1 MNREKERIES
11 YRRTAAISLV
21 VVVLIL
27 SFLIIRPFV
36 VSLLSA
42 AALAFI
48 FYPLYSFLARILS
61 SVPLGKKSASL
72 LTCLIILS
80 VVLIPSIFIA
90 VLLSSEV
97 KSAYH
102 FIQEVI
108 SSPQFQL
115 ENLPPG
121 FTQMGQLLPHLKSGA
136 TELIGQL
143 FSLLQG
149 ILKGIP
155 NVLLHIFI
163 TIFSIYYF
171 LVHGTDLY
179 KFFADLFPI
188 SEKRY
193 KEIIT
198 RFDNLSRGVIIG
210 QVLVGII
217 QGLLAWLGFFFLGVP
232 SPILWG
238 SLTAIISMIP
248 LFGAALIWV
257 PIDIYLFLVGTMS
270 GNYLPAI
277 ILLFYGV
284 FVISLID
291 NVLKPKI
298 VGDNSNV
305 HPLIVLFGI
314 IGGIQLFGIAGIIVG
329 PLILTI
335 FDVVIEIF
343 KEAL

>member
-1 MNREKERIES
+1 MSREKERIES
-11 YRRTAAISLV
+11 YRRTAVISLV
-21 VVVLIL
+21 VIVLIL
-27 SFLIIRPFV
+27 SFLIVRPFL
-36 VSLLSA
+36 VSLMSA

-48 FYPLYSFLARILS
+48 FYPLYRFLARSLGFM
-61 SVPLGKKSASL
+61 PFGKKAASL

-80 VVLIPSIFIA
+80 VVLIPSIFIG

-97 KSAYH
+97 KSVYR
-102 FIQEVI
+102 FIQTVI
-108 SSPQFQL
+108 SAPQFQL
-115 ENLPPG
+115 ENLPPV
-121 FTQMGQLLPHLKSGA
+121 FTQIGQILPHLKSGA
-136 TELIGQL
+136 ADIVGQL
-143 FSLLQG
+143 FGVLQD
-149 ILKGIP
+149 ILKVIP
-155 NVLLHIFI
+155 NILLHIFI

-193 KEIIT
+193 KEIID
-198 RFDNLSRGVIIG
+198 RFDSLSRGVIIG
-210 QVLVGII
+210 QVFVGII
-217 QGLLAWLGFFFLGVP
+217 QGFLAWLGFFILGVP

-248 LFGAALIWV
+248 LFGAALVWG
-257 PIDIYLFLVGTMS
+257 PIDIYLFLVGAMT

-277 ILLFYGV
+277 LLLLYGV

-291 NVLKPKI
+291 NILKPKI

-314 IGGIQLFGIAGIIVG
+314 IGGIQLFGVAGIIIG